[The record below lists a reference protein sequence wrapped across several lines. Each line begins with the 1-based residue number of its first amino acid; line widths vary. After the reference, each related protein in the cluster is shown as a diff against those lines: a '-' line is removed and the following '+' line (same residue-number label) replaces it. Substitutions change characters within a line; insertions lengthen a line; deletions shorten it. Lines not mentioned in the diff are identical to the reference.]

1 MTHMKSNDAVALRVE
16 PPVKESGA
24 GFESLPA
31 SSTPVIAWISEVA
44 AEIQHEDLQEA
55 WDRWLMIHS
64 LSNDHMA
71 KLCAVFMSDHGLTLE
86 QFFSLKRTPRFKRH
100 TFAVP
105 SRFMAAY
112 VPGMWE
118 QLLNNAPHDVIIDY
132 LKRHQP
138 DTFILPADRRKSQAE
153 SKERYKTRVADAR
166 NKLETIGWFDFWD
179 KARDRN
185 WKTVKAVRSK

>member
-1 MTHMKSNDAVALRVE
+1 MNDAVRAL
-16 PPVKESGA
+16 
-24 GFESLPA
+24 
-31 SSTPVIAWISEVA
+31 INEVA

-55 WDRWLMIHS
+55 WDRWLLFHS

-71 KLCAVFMSDHGLTLE
+71 KLCAVFMSDHDLTVD
-86 QFFSLKRTPRFKRH
+86 QFFVLKRTPRFKRQ

-118 QLLNNAPHDVIIDY
+118 QLLNNASHDVVIAY

-138 DTFILPADRRKSQAE
+138 DTFNLPADRRKSQAE
-153 SKERYKTRVADAR
+153 SNERSKTKAINQKSKIERA
-166 NKLETIGWFDFWD
+166 GWFDFWD
-179 KARDRN
+179 KARDSN

>member
-1 MTHMKSNDAVALRVE
+1 MNDAVRAL
-16 PPVKESGA
+16 
-24 GFESLPA
+24 L
-31 SSTPVIAWISEVA
+31 SEVA
-44 AEIQHEDLQEA
+44 AEIQQEDLQEA
-55 WDRWLMIHS
+55 WDRWLMTHS
-64 LSNDHMA
+64 LRNVYMT
-71 KLCAVFMSDHGLTLE
+71 KLCIWFMSDYGVTRE
-86 QFFSLKRTPRFKRH
+86 QFFALKRTPRFKRQ

-138 DTFILPADRRKSQAE
+138 DTLNLPADRQKSRAE
-153 SKERYKTRVADAR
+153 SKERYRTRAADER
-166 NKLETIGWFDFWD
+166 NKLETIGWFDFCE